1 MQTCAFICIRSS
13 SGVKIFILRVFM
25 CLHVCVRVCICV
37 CACACACMC
46 VCVYA
51 FVCVHVH
58 VLACACVYMCACVY
72 VYFVQVLN
80 SKQLLKDALIG
91 SFKVQFVAMHLA
103 AEWQGFIL
111 ISLSHS
117 QFDVG
122 LVYDEPGHAFI
133 HKWLLL
139 TDPDDVTSEAKVG
152 TCDMH
157 TTTSIWY
164 EMRK

>member
-1 MQTCAFICIRSS
+1 
-13 SGVKIFILRVFM
+13 
-25 CLHVCVRVCICV
+25 
-37 CACACACMC
+37 MC
-46 VCVYA
+46 VCV
-51 FVCVHVH
+51 CV
-58 VLACACVYMCACVY
+58 CACVY

-91 SFKVQFVAMHLA
+91 SFKVQFDAMHLA

-152 TCDMH
+152 ACDMH
-157 TTTSIWY
+157 MTCIQQPVFG
-164 EMRK
+164 MK